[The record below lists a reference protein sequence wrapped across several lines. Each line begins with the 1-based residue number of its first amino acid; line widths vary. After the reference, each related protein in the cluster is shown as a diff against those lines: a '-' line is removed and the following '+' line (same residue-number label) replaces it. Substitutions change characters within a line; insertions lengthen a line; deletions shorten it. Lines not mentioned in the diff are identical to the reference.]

1 MADFGAN
8 SATDNAS
15 VSTWVQRATVN
26 RTALAWH
33 KKRRLTGPS
42 GEESHEM
49 LVLESP
55 ARSAPA
61 AGSPHML
68 AGIPQQR
75 LALGPTC
82 PCRALRRQ
90 RHLDAADTRPQSHR
104 PRRSRRRA
112 RGRIS
117 RPFLPAQS
125 SSTQAP
131 LPTPTEVHATR
142 GRVYSLDSELRL
154 PACGT
159 DNNSHS
165 PAPAATG
172 EWLFGHT
179 PSLRNGLRTGPS
191 FFTFWK
197 KPQWST
203 KGGVS
208 LT

>member
-1 MADFGAN
+1 
-8 SATDNAS
+8 
-15 VSTWVQRATVN
+15 
-26 RTALAWH
+26 
-33 KKRRLTGPS
+33 
-42 GEESHEM
+42 M

-90 RHLDAADTRPQSHR
+90 RRNDAADTRPQSHR

-117 RPFLPAQS
+117 SPFLPAQS

-131 LPTPTEVHATR
+131 LPTRTEVHATR

-165 PAPAATG
+165 PIERKPVPVGIGGPRQTAAPALGNIRETHTVHFGLSTRSHQASITPTTG
-172 EWLFGHT
+172 PPSNSPRYLSESRPGHRFPVKA
-179 PSLRNGLRTGPS
+179 PSILRNLRCGIPTLDC
-191 FFTFWK
+191 
-197 KPQWST
+197 Q
-203 KGGVS
+203 
-208 LT
+208 